1 MASGRTASP
10 PRVVDPSA
18 QVDDLAQTETVRPH
32 GSRVILQRLW
42 EPPRLI
48 PIPEGVGSHGGGDR
62 MLLDDVF
69 RGPGDDPLRRQ
80 AGYLDGVR
88 SVIVGVAGNESIRTG
103 MPVRVA
109 DLGLPLIESDGGA
122 QALRFRGL
130 GVTGRRH
137 LILVLGQS
145 NANGSNTDYEP
156 DGVDARDPRI
166 EVFPGSGPDAGTIV
180 HAREPLPPIG
190 GHPPGGLGPGGPFAA
205 LLLPTLPPEDR
216 ILLVPIT
223 MGSTGM
229 RSHGGY
235 AGVWKVDLV
244 KDGAPNLFDASIKH
258 STAAL
263 EAAGPGATI
272 DAILWHQGETDGGRS
287 EADYAADLDEL
298 IGALRERLPAAADA
312 PFLVGQLPAERRRA
326 YPNHQGVADALR
338 NTPNRVPNTGYA
350 EAPPFGHVND
360 LTHAPDGIRS
370 AHPRREL
377 LRRVRGAARALSRR
391 RATLPIEE
399 PRRCQTLADEGG
411 DGIRT
416 LLGQVRVVGLA
427 IREARP
433 LSRLEPEEQPFA
445 LLRPEILHQSAGEPG
460 RDRSAR
466 HPPQRRARR
475 TRSGYPPCVER
486 RRPPTKCRR
495 TMGVSRTGT
504 PPRVRAPMR

>member
-1 MASGRTASP
+1 M
-10 PRVVDPSA
+10 
-18 QVDDLAQTETVRPH
+18 
-32 GSRVILQRLW
+32 
-42 EPPRLI
+42 
-48 PIPEGVGSHGGGDR
+48 
-62 MLLDDVF
+62 
-69 RGPGDDPLRRQ
+69 
-80 AGYLDGVR
+80 
-88 SVIVGVAGNESIRTG
+88 
-103 MPVRVA
+103 
-109 DLGLPLIESDGGA
+109 
-122 QALRFRGL
+122 
-130 GVTGRRH
+130 TGRRH

-145 NANGSNTDYEP
+145 NANGSNTDYQP
-156 DGVDARDPRI
+156 DGLDARDPRI

-216 ILLVPIT
+216 ILLVPVT

-244 KDGAPNLFDASIKH
+244 KDGAPNLFDATIAH

-360 LTHAPDGIRS
+360 LTTHLTASGQRILGENYFV
-370 AHPRREL
+370 AYEEL
-377 LRRVRGAARALSRR
+377 RA
-391 RATLPIEE
+391 
-399 PRRCQTLADEGG
+399 G
-411 DGIRT
+411 
-416 LLGQVRVVGLA
+416 
-427 IREARP
+427 
-433 LSRLEPEEQPFA
+433 
-445 LLRPEILHQSAGEPG
+445 
-460 RDRSAR
+460 
-466 HPPQRRARR
+466 
-475 TRSGYPPCVER
+475 
-486 RRPPTKCRR
+486 
-495 TMGVSRTGT
+495 
-504 PPRVRAPMR
+504 